1 MCIVYI
7 FIKIEFE
14 IHINIFKFYL
24 LNTFCLKNIIKLE
37 YNADLILYAYIY
49 SNSIY
54 FNIYL

>member
-1 MCIVYI
+1 M
-7 FIKIEFE
+7 
-14 IHINIFKFYL
+14 
-24 LNTFCLKNIIKLE
+24 IKLE